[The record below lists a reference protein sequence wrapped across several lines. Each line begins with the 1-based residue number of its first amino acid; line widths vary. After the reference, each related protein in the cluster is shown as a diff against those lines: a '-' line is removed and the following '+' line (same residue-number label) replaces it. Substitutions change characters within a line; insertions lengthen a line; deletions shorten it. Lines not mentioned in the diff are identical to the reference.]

1 MNSIGTT
8 NTDEK
13 TLLEALKG
21 DYGTIDMANGIRVTK
36 AGRVV
41 HFWGAFPKGTTA
53 FEVPKMTERYPLLF
67 STESGSMSKLIEPNR
82 NIVDVPFGLRTSK
95 FIVLATILLNQ

>member
-1 MNSIGTT
+1 MNSIGIT

-13 TLLEALKG
+13 TLCDALKG

-36 AGRVV
+36 AGRIV

-53 FEVPKMTERYPLLF
+53 IEVPKVTERYPIQF
-67 STESGSMSKLIEPNR
+67 STESSSMSKLIEPNR
-82 NIVDVPFGLRTSK
+82 NIVDVPSGLITSK
-95 FIVLATILLNQ
+95 FTVFATLLLNQ